1 MSRPKATQRTLLAF
15 TSASSQIVRYL
26 RPQFK
31 LGVGRISAYRLVAE
45 LALIV
50 VYIVQLRC
58 NTDLRSQRRRRSV
71 YVSAIEDNSNQ
82 STPA

>member
-1 MSRPKATQRTLLAF
+1 MSQPKSDQRTLLAF
-15 TSASSQIVRYL
+15 TSASSQSVRFL

-50 VYIVQLRC
+50 VYIVQLRY
-58 NTDLRSQRRRRSV
+58 NADLRSQRRRGSV
-71 YVSAIEDNSNQ
+71 YVSATEDSSNQ
-82 STPA
+82 SAPA